1 MLVTPANGIMF
12 LASFAFL
19 AIGIVSWLSFPRP
32 DASAR
37 LWMSGFVVS
46 GVAPI
51 LGALG
56 GAEVGAGPFISS
68 SVALAVSFVLF
79 GLAMQ
84 ALQRPSVP
92 LRDYWMPICIAALVY
107 ALCLGYA
114 VDRNSDVAQIVLFA
128 AGNTLAAAWA
138 TRQAMQLNQHKPSRF
153 VVHLIVVF
161 GIQAVFL
168 FIRIPQSVFGE
179 PSRLWQHDTLNEIIV
194 AVVCLCGIIKAVSYY
209 ALRFEEIREQLEQ
222 ETGLIREQS
231 QQLAQKN
238 VEIISALHAV
248 PIACVVT
255 SPALDI
261 LHANTQAKRLRGDS
275 NIDGEREKLCEWMLG
290 LRAANL
296 PSFASSRYMALVTQ
310 SQETA
315 TLVEVSARGLE
326 SNSAAAQYV
335 FIIKPVEFSDS
346 IMDSVWF
353 GVPTQEN
360 RTYLFCDDSGIVK
373 SAQASWFD
381 QLGAHAVF
389 ESPQFGFEDGA
400 ANRNVKGLNLWS
412 SLRKLTG
419 DIEKIDRASR
429 DLRSRRVSSLLLRSD
444 SGLHVSCG
452 FIALPNAA
460 DDSSLWI
467 VEVVTKQVQM
477 STNVSKRPP
486 KNVSIDNA
494 KNRPLD
500 TEVPAFLRQN

>member
-32 DASAR
+32 DESAR

-56 GAEVGAGPFISS
+56 GAEVGAWPFISS

-84 ALQRPSVP
+84 ALQCPSVP
-92 LRDYWMPICIAALVY
+92 LRDYWMPTCIAALVY
-107 ALCLGYA
+107 ALGLGYA
-114 VDRNSDVAQIVLFA
+114 VDRNSDVAQILLFA

-138 TRQAMQLNQHKPSRF
+138 TRKAMQLNQQKPSRF

-261 LHANTQAKRLRGDS
+261 LHANTQAKRLRSDS
-275 NIDGEREKLCEWMLG
+275 NIDEIG
-290 LRAANL
+290 RA
-296 PSFASSRYMALVTQ
+296 
-310 SQETA
+310 
-315 TLVEVSARGLE
+315 
-326 SNSAAAQYV
+326 
-335 FIIKPVEFSDS
+335 
-346 IMDSVWF
+346 
-353 GVPTQEN
+353 
-360 RTYLFCDDSGIVK
+360 
-373 SAQASWFD
+373 
-381 QLGAHAVF
+381 
-389 ESPQFGFEDGA
+389 
-400 ANRNVKGLNLWS
+400 
-412 SLRKLTG
+412 
-419 DIEKIDRASR
+419 
-429 DLRSRRVSSLLLRSD
+429 
-444 SGLHVSCG
+444 HV
-452 FIALPNAA
+452 
-460 DDSSLWI
+460 
-467 VEVVTKQVQM
+467 
-477 STNVSKRPP
+477 
-486 KNVSIDNA
+486 
-494 KNRPLD
+494 
-500 TEVPAFLRQN
+500 